1 MLQKFVLATRNQDK
15 IQEIRRLLNDLDLEV
30 VTLDS
35 FPTAPAVVEDGDTL
49 EANALKKARVI
60 HDFTGLTAVSDD
72 TGLEVTYLGGAPGVY
87 SSRYAGESAT
97 YADNVNKLLEE
108 LKEVPFEQRKARFR
122 TVVAVVGQGI
132 ERILEGTVNGYI
144 VDTRAG
150 TGGFGYDPIFYVPKY
165 KRTFAEMDLALK
177 NKVSH
182 RAKAFEALLTWLRD
196 APV

>member
-1 MLQKFVLATRNQDK
+1 LLQKFVLATRNQDK
-15 IQEIRRLLNDLDLEV
+15 IQEIHRLLNDLDLEV

-35 FPTAPAVVEDGDTL
+35 FPTAPEVVEDGDTL

-72 TGLEVTYLGGAPGVY
+72 TGLEVTYLGGVPGVY

-97 YADNVNKLLEE
+97 YADNVKKLLEE

-132 ERILEGTVNGYI
+132 ERILEGTVDGYI

>member
-35 FPTAPAVVEDGDTL
+35 FPTAPEVVEDGDTL

-132 ERILEGTVNGYI
+132 ERILEGTVDGYI